1 MAKHKGALKP
11 EPYAEV
17 REIWNQK
24 NKEVEKK
31 GLIDPEDQELY
42 AISTLPGWTHLRS
55 HIDSLKTG
63 LDKRLSEAVLG
74 GLSDEQIRRDA
85 TFSVLGKELLDSI
98 INKVEDSALV
108 VEEITNEQ
116 GAESQS

>member
-1 MAKHKGALKP
+1 MAHKGALKP

-17 REIWNQK
+17 REIWNQR
-24 NKEVEKK
+24 NKEVEKQ
-31 GLIDPEDQELY
+31 GVIDPEDQELY
-42 AISTLPGWTHLRS
+42 AVSTLPGWTRLKT
-55 HIDSLKTG
+55 HIDSLKKG

-108 VEEITNEQ
+108 VEEINNGQ
-116 GAESQS
+116 GAETKS